1 MVKSDGHMEEVKG
14 WLLAEKRSIEEA
26 EERRKA

>member
-1 MVKSDGHMEEVKG
+1 MEKVKG

-26 EERRKA
+26 EERRKARLMHQQ